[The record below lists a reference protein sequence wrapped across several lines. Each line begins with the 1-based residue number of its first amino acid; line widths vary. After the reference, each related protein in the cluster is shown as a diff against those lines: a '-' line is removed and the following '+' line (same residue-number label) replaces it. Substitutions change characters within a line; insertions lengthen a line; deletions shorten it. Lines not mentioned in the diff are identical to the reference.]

1 MSELVYEPL
10 MPISYEL
17 AQEQLKNGNEDELL
31 LLPLR
36 VGEYIAYWDSAQ
48 DICVK
53 LMEHSNPAIRAN
65 AALGLSYIARNH
77 GKLDKRIVKPYLL
90 KELREN
96 KEFNWRIRDAIE
108 DINLFMSWNLAAKHG
123 TGQKR
128 NHVGRNEM
136 ERKRDTCL
144 NI

>member
-1 MSELVYEPL
+1 MGELVYEPL

-36 VGEYIAYWDSAQ
+36 VGEYIAYWASAQ

-108 DINLFMSWNLAAKHG
+108 DINLFMGWNLAAKHG
-123 TGQKR
+123 IGQKR
-128 NHVGRNEM
+128 NHVGRSEM